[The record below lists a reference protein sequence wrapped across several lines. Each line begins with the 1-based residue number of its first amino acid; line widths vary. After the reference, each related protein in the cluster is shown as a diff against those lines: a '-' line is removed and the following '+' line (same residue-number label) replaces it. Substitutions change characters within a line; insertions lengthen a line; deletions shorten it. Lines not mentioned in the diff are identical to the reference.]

1 MNQSLEKIIFIGL
14 NLTLFVSVGVP
25 LLLSTTQVITES
37 EQQIA
42 IQQFINEVDES
53 VLFADQNGIPV
64 TSTIYV
70 PVNVTVTS
78 DNHHLI
84 FTFYYERWH
93 TTALIYQHEVTV
105 EGPTSPGPHYLDV
118 TVDDVY
124 LYVVFDPI

>member
-1 MNQSLEKIIFIGL
+1 LNQSLEKIIFIGL

-53 VLFADQNGIPV
+53 VLFSDQNGIPV

-70 PVNVTVTS
+70 PVNVTVAS
-78 DNHHLI
+78 QNHHLI

-93 TTALIYQHEVTV
+93 TTALIYEHEVIV
-105 EGPTSPGPHYLDV
+105 EGPTSPGPHYLEV

-124 LYVVFDPI
+124 LYVLFDPM